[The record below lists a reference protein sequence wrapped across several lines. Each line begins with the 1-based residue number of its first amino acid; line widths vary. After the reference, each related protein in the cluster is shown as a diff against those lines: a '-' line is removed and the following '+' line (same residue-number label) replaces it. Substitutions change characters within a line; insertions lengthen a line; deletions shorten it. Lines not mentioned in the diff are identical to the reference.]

1 MSYSKM
7 NRSGRF
13 AGIEELEGRTML
25 AFPLVSIA
33 NSVVRER
40 GSGSVGY
47 ANVTVSLTKRATT
60 LVKIGY
66 SMKAGTATAGTDF
79 VSATGTLRIPAG
91 SSSGIIRVKIL
102 GDDLIE
108 GNEKFYVRLTSA
120 VKATLPEPKP
130 IAIVRIADSIP
141 APGPVSNNLSGPF
154 AGVQAAG
161 TNNLLA
167 ASFIAPAGGLTLKE
181 LTLKIARFDN
191 SVAIVRVFS
200 HGGAGPVSQVA
211 TFNLVGTLPT
221 SPAPTKFV
229 NVLGVKL
236 VPAAKYWVVLSGL
249 TGSVSWAFT
258 NSSTGS
264 GAGFTGE
271 WAQSV
276 NGGGNWSVST
286 SAPLQMQVGT

>member
-1 MSYSKM
+1 M
-7 NRSGRF
+7 NNGVSNRKRPV
-13 AGIEELEGRTML
+13 AAIEQLEGRTML
-25 AFPLVSIA
+25 AFPLVSIE

-47 ANVTVSLTKRATT
+47 ANVTVTLSKRATT
-60 LVKIGY
+60 LTKIGY

-79 VSATGTLRIPAG
+79 VSTTGTLRIPAG
-91 SSSGIIRVKIL
+91 SSSGIIRVKII

-161 TNNLLA
+161 TNSLLA

-200 HGGAGPVSQVA
+200 AAGAGPGSQVA
-211 TFNLVGTLPT
+211 TFNIVGSLPT

-229 NVLGVKL
+229 NALGVKL
-236 VPAAKYWVVLSGL
+236 VPSAKYWVVLSGL

-258 NSSTGS
+258 NSTSGS
-264 GAGFTGE
+264 GVGFTGE

-276 NGGGNWSVST
+276 NSGGNWSVST
-286 SAPLQMQVGT
+286 GTPLQMQVGS